1 MAGWFPPRGSEEG
14 VVTDISFVLRNEVL
28 QFDPDRIG
36 ALEFEYGPEAT
47 EDVLYSTT
55 EQIVWELGPLQ
66 IAISSGDR
74 TAVGEI
80 ATQIATLSDKVGLVT
95 IWKVAM
101 DVSHCS
107 KFGNEAA
114 FGATAARLV
123 RVCEGCATGAFD
135 FSDQYL

>member
-55 EQIVWELGPLQ
+55 EQIVGELGPLQ

-80 ATQIATLSDKVGLVT
+80 DPDRDVKRQGRVGDDLESRDGRQPLFE
-95 IWKVAM
+95 IW
-101 DVSHCS
+101 
-107 KFGNEAA
+107 E
-114 FGATAARLV
+114 
-123 RVCEGCATGAFD
+123 
-135 FSDQYL
+135 